1 MNYVAKCAVLYI
13 YIIIFY
19 SVTANF
25 MNILTATFERGE
37 SNRVIDEQY

>member
-1 MNYVAKCAVLYI
+1 MNYVAKCAV
-13 YIIIFY
+13 FY

-37 SNRVIDEQY
+37 SNGVIDEQY